1 MEENIM
7 PVLSCSNISKT
18 YIVDTIL
25 DKISFSVEDGDKIGV
40 IGLNGSG
47 KTTLFNI
54 LAGNIHEDSGQVYI
68 QKDLKIGYLE
78 QHTSIESSKSI
89 YEECLEV
96 FILLINME
104 ADIRKLEESISIE
117 ASSGDS
123 PELTVLMEEY
133 GHLSELF
140 LSLNGYGYKSEIRGV
155 LKGLG
160 FPENDFNKEVNLLSG
175 GQKSRLSLAKLLLQ
189 KPDILLLDEPT
200 NHLDIEAIDWL
211 EKYLKD
217 YKGACLIIS
226 HDRYFLDNVVNRIF
240 YLENLKLHIYNTN
253 YTRFMVQRK
262 KDMDI
267 LKKQYEDQQKE
278 LKRQE
283 EIIARFMNYG
293 GARYIKQA
301 QSRQKLLNKMK
312 VMDKLSTSKTTR
324 IKFEPE
330 VKSGRDVLSV
340 EDLSKSFGDLELL
353 NDINFNIYRGERV
366 GLIGANGIGKTTL
379 FKIILGQEE
388 KDDGLIQLGHH
399 VMPGYFDQ
407 EMDTLN
413 LGKTVI
419 DEIWDDNPNLDYYG
433 IRTILSQFLFVGDD
447 IFKEIEDLSGGEK
460 GRISLLKLMLSKANF
475 LLMDEPTNH
484 LDIDSKEILEDAL
497 LDYQG
502 TVFVISHDR
511 YFLNRV
517 TNKILELT
525 ADGIVEYVGNYDY
538 YLEKKNEPAYE
549 EDEEEEK
556 TKTQIRIE
564 KKREKQLIQEERDK
578 RKEVLALEEEI
589 EKFEDKLGVLDA
601 EFSNPNLYDN
611 PQNIVELTRKRE
623 EIQLKLDNY
632 YNQWIKLT
640 E

>member
-1 MEENIM
+1 M

-89 YEECLEV
+89 YEECLEE
-96 FILLINME
+96 FIHLINME
-104 ADIRKLEESISIE
+104 TDIRKLEENISRE
-117 ASSGDS
+117 ASNGDS
-123 PELTVLMEEY
+123 PQLAALMEQY

-160 FPENDFNKEVNLLSG
+160 FPESDFQKEVNLLSG

-189 KPDILLLDEPT
+189 NPDILLLDEPT

-278 LKRQE
+278 FKRQE

-312 VMDKLSTSKTTR
+312 VIPKLSSSKTTR

-330 VKSGRDVLSV
+330 IKSGRDVLAV
-340 EDLSKSFGDLELL
+340 ESLSKSFGDLELL

-419 DEIWDDNPNLDYYG
+419 DEIWDDNPNLDYYE

-538 YLEKKNEPAYE
+538 YLEKKNEPIY
-549 EDEEEEK
+549 DEEENEEK

-564 KKREKQLIQEERDK
+564 KKKEKQLIQEERDK
-578 RKEVLALEEEI
+578 RKEIIALEGEI
-589 EKFEDKLGVLDA
+589 EKLEGKLEVLDA

-611 PQNIVELTRKRE
+611 PENIVELTRKRE